1 MGERQLYFEVK
12 LMDAKRDLL
21 VEVLLPC
28 MMIHQFDEVGRYIP
42 VAPERMALILDVGA
56 VQHLLNV
63 GVVERD
69 EHLER

>member
-1 MGERQLYFEVK
+1 
-12 LMDAKRDLL
+12 
-21 VEVLLPC
+21 

-56 VQHLLNV
+56 VRHLTNA
-63 GVVERD
+63 GAVERD